1 MATKKANEGKKP
13 AFVVADAKAT
23 DFFGLTKE
31 EVFAGLIAM
40 GIFAGPAGRAI
51 LNAKEPDEHLYEDI
65 RDVAYRM
72 GRVMS
77 RPT

>member
-1 MATKKANEGKKP
+1 MATKKVPEGKKP

-31 EVFAGLIAM
+31 EVFAGLIVM

-51 LNAKEPDEHLYEDI
+51 LDAKVPDEQLYESI
-65 RDVAYRM
+65 RDEAYRM
-72 GRVMS
+72 GRVMA
-77 RPT
+77 RQA

>member
-1 MATKKANEGKKP
+1 MATKKGNEGKKP
-13 AFVVADAKAT
+13 AFVVADAEAT

-40 GIFAGPAGRAI
+40 GIFAGPSGRAI

-65 RDVAYRM
+65 RAVAYRM
-72 GRVMS
+72 GRVMA
-77 RPT
+77 RPE